1 MAKRRQREGSRDL
14 ADRLIAAALAEAD
27 TTGWEALRLARVA
40 EREGVTLV
48 EVHVIFASVDALA
61 DAWLDR
67 AERRM
72 VSLAPALAELATKE
86 RIARAILG
94 WLDELAPHR
103 AVARQ
108 VLVGKLYPGH
118 PHLVAG
124 AVMRLSR
131 TVQLLREVAGLH
143 APPPRRQI
151 EEIVLTNLF
160 VATILRWARDRS
172 EGQDDTR
179 RWLRRRLGAL
189 DGIVGHLPRILRQ
202 NPRPEP
208 ETSR

>member
-1 MAKRRQREGSRDL
+1 M
-14 ADRLIAAALAEAD
+14 
-27 TTGWEALRLARVA
+27 VA
-40 EREGVTLV
+40 
-48 EVHVIFASVDALA
+48 
-61 DAWLDR
+61 
-67 AERRM
+67 
-72 VSLAPALAELATKE
+72 LAPALAELATTE
-86 RIARAILG
+86 RIARAIFG

-103 AVARQ
+103 AVACQ
-108 VLVGKLYPGH
+108 ILVGKLYPGH

-124 AVMRLSR
+124 TVVRLSR

-143 APPPRRQI
+143 APPPRRQL

-189 DGIVGHLPRILRQ
+189 DGIVGYLPRILRQ
-202 NPRPEP
+202 NTGSEP
-208 ETSR
+208 GTSR

>member
-1 MAKRRQREGSRDL
+1 MAKRRQHENCRVL

-27 TTGWEALRLARVA
+27 KTGWDALRLARIA
-40 EREGVTLV
+40 EREGIALA
-48 EVHVIFASVDALA
+48 EFHALYASADALA

-72 VSLAPALAELATKE
+72 VTLAPALAELATTE
-86 RIARAILG
+86 RIARAIFG

-108 VLVGKLYPGH
+108 ILVGKLYPGH

-124 AVMRLSR
+124 AVVRLSR

-143 APPPRRQI
+143 APPPRRQL

-208 ETSR
+208 GTSR

>member
-1 MAKRRQREGSRDL
+1 MAKRRQREVSRDL

-27 TTGWEALRLARVA
+27 KTGWDALRLARIA
-40 EREGVTLV
+40 EREGVALA
-48 EVHVIFASVDALA
+48 EIHAMFASVDALA

-72 VSLAPALAELATKE
+72 VALAPALAELATKE
-86 RIARAILG
+86 RIVRAIFG

-124 AVMRLSR
+124 AVVRLSR

-179 RWLRRRLGAL
+179 RWLRRRLDAL
-189 DGIVGHLPRILRQ
+189 DGIAGYLPRILRQ
-202 NPRPEP
+202 KPGSEP
-208 ETSR
+208 GTLR